1 MDETEPL
8 FDAVEPPVDAIH
20 TRGMGGQFDMDM
32 REISLDRAHPTDEL
46 VELTFN
52 ALQTSTH
59 IAQEREHETVG
70 WSVMIRAKQIGRE
83 DDTVKCGCRRIPPDL
98 VGGLGRIRH
107 EPTRNRGAS
116 ACENDT
122 SQVLSPAVSRPEKK
136 HRTMAFL
143 AARLSP
149 IKPPPNHAPQGQF
162 LSMQA
167 PRK

>member
-122 SQVLSPAVSRPEKK
+122 SQVLSRAFSRPERKYPV
-136 HRTMAFL
+136 MAFIADL
-143 AARLSP
+143 LSLIKPSPTNAAQGKLLEMKAAR
-149 IKPPPNHAPQGQF
+149 K
-162 LSMQA
+162 
-167 PRK
+167 